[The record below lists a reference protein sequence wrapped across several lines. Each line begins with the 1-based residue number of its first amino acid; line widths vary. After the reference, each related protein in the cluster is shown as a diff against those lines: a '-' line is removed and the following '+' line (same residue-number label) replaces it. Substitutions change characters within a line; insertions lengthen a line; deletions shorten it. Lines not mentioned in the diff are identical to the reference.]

1 MQRTRGSG
9 GEDEEDDEELAALM
23 RDGARRQSGQTRAR
37 GLERQQSEQQQSQQR
52 GRRWRAFLGAL
63 VLLGQVFVEIG
74 RRALAAV
81 ERSVP
86 RYISW
91 VDRCLVGLLRVA
103 GRSRKQPGVLRLLL
117 ALGLAS
123 SLVYLAVTIRRIG
136 FPTGR
141 GLTLQCVGSDAV
153 NAGQGVAW
161 Q

>member
-37 GLERQQSEQQQSQQR
+37 GMERQQSEQQQSQQR
-52 GRRWRAFLGAL
+52 SRRWRAFLGAL

-103 GRSRKQPGVLRLLL
+103 GRPRKQPGVLRLLL

-123 SLVYLAVTIRRIG
+123 SLAYLAVTIRRIG
-136 FPTGR
+136 FPSGR
-141 GLTLQCVGSDAV
+141 GLTTQCVGSDAV
-153 NAGQGVAW
+153 NAGQE
-161 Q
+161 